1 MPLTLFTDF
10 LTSLW
15 SASSTSPATDFDV
28 PAMAEPALPF
38 DDAHM
43 THMLEP
49 AFNIDGTPM
58 LGSFDIHGN
67 PYGVTEPI
75 SDDSLSHM
83 GMSDDFGGAFDSS
96 SHATSWGSNDF
107 GGASGFDCTGSGWD

>member
-1 MPLTLFTDF
+1 
-10 LTSLW
+10 
-15 SASSTSPATDFDV
+15 ASSTSPATDFDV
-28 PAMAEPALPF
+28 PAMAEPASSF
-38 DDAHM
+38 DDTDT

-75 SDDSLSHM
+75 SDGSLSHM

-96 SHATSWGSNDF
+96 SHATSLGSNDF
-107 GGASGFDCTGSGWD
+107 GGASGFDCTGSGWN